1 MKFWKNAAFAAIL
14 VLAGSPAVAEPVQ
27 VLMKTSKGDITL
39 ELDSDR
45 APRTVENF
53 LAYVDD
59 GFYDGTIF
67 HRVIAGFMIQGGGF
81 TADMT
86 RKDTRDPI
94 PNEADNGL
102 RNLRGTIAMAR
113 TQDPDSATAQF
124 FINHKD
130 NAFLD
135 HTSKD
140 VRGWGYAVF
149 GRVVD
154 GMDTVDAIAAVPTGV
169 KNGMGDVPVETVT
182 IESVSRV
189 APAQ

>member
-1 MKFWKNAAFAAIL
+1 MKFPKRT
-14 VLAGSPAVAEPVQ
+14 VLAALLMLAGAAVLAEPVQ

-39 ELDSDR
+39 ELDAGK

-59 GFYDGTIF
+59 GFYEGTIF
-67 HRVIAGFMIQGGGF
+67 HRVIKDFMIQGGGF

-86 RKDTRDPI
+86 RKETREPI

-102 RNLRGTIAMAR
+102 KNLRGTIAMAR

-135 HTSKD
+135 HRSKD

-149 GRVVD
+149 GQVTD
-154 GMDTVDAIAAVPTGV
+154 GLEVVDAIAGVPTTT
-169 KNGMGDVPVETVT
+169 KNRMGDVPVEPVT
-182 IESVSRV
+182 IESVTRV